1 MERDRRLQIF
11 LYSQCGKKYNI
22 KELKLTYVLVMLLV
36 NYYRQL
42 FQMSWVSDE
51 HFNNKLMK
59 TQKLN
64 RIIRVEK
71 KNQNYLKS
79 VTDKREEWSKNK
91 AIIIIIAT

>member
-1 MERDRRLQIF
+1 MV
-11 LYSQCGKKYNI
+11 KYNI
-22 KELKLTYVLVMLLV
+22 KESKLTYVLVMLLV
-36 NYYRQL
+36 NYYRHL
-42 FQMSWVSDE
+42 FQMFWVSDE

-64 RIIRVEK
+64 HIIRVEKRK